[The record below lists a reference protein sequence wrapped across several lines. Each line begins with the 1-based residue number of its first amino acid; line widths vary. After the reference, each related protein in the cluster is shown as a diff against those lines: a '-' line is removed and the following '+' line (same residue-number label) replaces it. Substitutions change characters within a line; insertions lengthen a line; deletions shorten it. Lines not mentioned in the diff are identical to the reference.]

1 MKEVTEIDKKYFH
14 YVSQAIGVNSEVFAY
29 YDENETH
36 SIDILSCNDPTDS
49 GVKFYSTIGLSGYPN
64 PINRTDG
71 SASDIPVEL
80 LMAGYKEYEQV
91 PNILSTAAFFIIKNK
106 WNCQPGTVL
115 ETIVSDYYRSDMK
128 HIMFMPPFLWEDK
141 LSCVKIDNRNIYPL
155 LLIPISDKELDYKN
169 KYGTDA
175 LETLFENEAID
186 IFDIKRKSVV

>member
-1 MKEVTEIDKKYFH
+1 MKEVTEIDKKYFR
-14 YVSQAIGVNSEVFAY
+14 YVSQAIGVKSEVFAY

-36 SIDILSCNDPTDS
+36 SIDILSCDDPTDS

-64 PINRTDG
+64 PINRMDG
-71 SASDIPVEL
+71 SAPDIPVEL

-106 WNCQPGTVL
+106 WTCQPGTVF
-115 ETIVSDYYRSDMK
+115 ETIVSDYYRCDMK
-128 HIMFMPPFLWEDK
+128 HIMFTPPFLWEDK
-141 LSCVKIDNRNIYPL
+141 LSHVEIDNRNIYPL
-155 LLIPISDKELDYKN
+155 LLVPISDKEFDYKN